1 MHYLSAYTFMNR
13 FLLCSEKVLQI
24 DLNLSFL
31 QIITRFTCVCAFF
44 VVSLRFEYENY
55 HTMPANFNE
64 LTRVQIPALLHLE
77 RLGIT
82 DNRVT
87 NQIANF
93 TYLDYQ
99 TNIEI
104 GDKAPAE
111 YIKDFKTRLGEEA
124 FAKTCSENA
133 LPEGFE
139 NMEYLEF
146 LEKRRKLMSNIIRKA
161 YERLQ

>member
-1 MHYLSAYTFMNR
+1 MDKHHIFPKHYLEE
-13 FLLCSEKVLQI
+13 C
-24 DLNLSFL
+24 
-31 QIITRFTCVCAFF
+31 
-44 VVSLRFEYENY
+44 
-55 HTMPANFNE
+55 
-64 LTRVQIPALLHLE
+64 
-77 RLGIT
+77 LGIT